1 MMSQTS
7 GSNSGSTLLERNM
20 ADATKALEAAT
31 LKGRNLGE
39 EVSRLQV
46 IEYLV
51 NFHMM
56 RKIQSQDLFLGK
68 SY

>member
-56 RKIQSQDLFLGK
+56 RKIQS
-68 SY
+68 

>member
-31 LKGRNLGE
+31 LKGRNLGD

>member
-7 GSNSGSTLLERNM
+7 GSNSGSTLLERNL
-20 ADATKALEAAT
+20 AAAAKALEAAS

-56 RKIQSQDLFLGK
+56 RKIQS
-68 SY
+68 